1 MDILTMPINAGILPD
16 MTDWLS
22 VTEAAEKSG
31 YSAYH
36 IRQLCREGK
45 LTTVKKGLMYL
56 VDPGSL
62 DAYVDKMKSL
72 GTYKF
77 DWRHKKE
84 D

>member
-1 MDILTMPINAGILPD
+1 MRTFTLAVESGILPD

-31 YSAYH
+31 YTDYW
-36 IRQLCREGK
+36 IRKLCREGR
-45 LTTVKKGLMYL
+45 LRAVKKGLMFLIDPASLQEYL
-56 VDPGSL
+56 DE
-62 DAYVDKMKSL
+62 MKSL

-77 DWRHKKE
+77 DWRRKK

>member
-1 MDILTMPINAGILPD
+1 MLTAQATTGILIPI

-36 IRQLCREGK
+36 IRELCREGK
-45 LTTVKKGLMYL
+45 LETVKKGLMYL
-56 VDPGSL
+56 IDPESL
-62 DAYVDKMKSL
+62 DDYVAKMKSL

-77 DWRHKKE
+77 DWRRKE

>member
-1 MDILTMPINAGILPD
+1 METLTMQTDRVIIAD

-22 VTEAAEKSG
+22 VSEASKESG

-56 VDPGSL
+56 IDPESL
-62 DAYVDKMKSL
+62 QEYVDKMKSL

-77 DWRHKKE
+77 DWRRKE